1 MSPVGMLKPPVSVYI
16 NACHLLSALLS
27 LSQFG
32 RGRLSL
38 VAISFCALSLLFGPC
53 RLSKFTLA
61 RPHTNVCKISRLWG
75 AVSSLALNESL
86 SNFVIFLIFGALFS
100 GVNGFSRTC
109 PCQKLEKKK
118 KWKGLLSKIFPWPK
132 GRYIS
137 NFREPKSNGWARGS
151 SVFWYQEISIM
162 VEIESQSCVNYTY
175 NINAKCV
182 MQTSENILHHRQCI
196 EYK

>member
-1 MSPVGMLKPPVSVYI
+1 MVGNKTVCASHHTKGPAREGPMSPVWMLKPPVSVYI
-16 NACHLLSALLS
+16 NACRLLSALLS

-38 VAISFCALSLLFGPC
+38 VAISLCALSLLFGPC

-61 RPHTNVCKISRLWG
+61 RPHTNICKISRLWG

-109 PCQKLEKKK
+109 PYQKLEKKCEK
-118 KWKGLLSKIFPWPK
+118 VYFRRYFHGQKGGISQTLGNQKVMAGQEGVPFSDIK
-132 GRYIS
+132 RY
-137 NFREPKSNGWARGS
+137 R
-151 SVFWYQEISIM
+151 
-162 VEIESQSCVNYTY
+162 
-175 NINAKCV
+175 
-182 MQTSENILHHRQCI
+182 
-196 EYK
+196 